1 VPIIQKEII
10 QKCNRAGKPVI
21 TATQML
27 DSMMHNARPTRAEA
41 TDVANAILD
50 GTDATMLSGE
60 TAAGDYPV
68 ESVEMMSQIA
78 ENTEKSIKHFEHLH
92 ERENWRAE
100 SVTEA
105 IGQASAELAVDLK
118 VAAVITCTATG
129 TTARLVS
136 KYRPPSPIIAAV
148 SREETVGQLALSWGV
163 LPVPVPE
170 TESTDVLIHVAV
182 ESARKTGLVKPGD
195 TVVVT
200 AGVPVG
206 LPGNT
211 SLIRVVK
218 I

>member
-1 VPIIQKEII
+1 
-10 QKCNRAGKPVI
+10 
-21 TATQML
+21 
-27 DSMMHNARPTRAEA
+27 MHNARPTRAEA
-41 TDVANAILD
+41 SDVANAILD

-60 TAAGDYPV
+60 TAAGEYPV
-68 ESVEMMSQIA
+68 ESVKMMARIA
-78 ENTEKSIKHFEHLH
+78 AATERSIKYADEL
-92 ERENWRAE
+92 EKRENWPTK

-105 IGQASAELAVDLK
+105 IGQATAELSIDLK

-163 LPVPVPE
+163 LPVAVPE

-182 ESARKTGLVKPGD
+182 ESAKKTGLVKAGD